1 MIARQLLMRKIDF
14 WVLPWSNSID
24 TTINLHL
31 QVNNL
36 KSLINTLGKRMKI
49 TTMHLRLIGVLTTM
63 HKFKDRMIN
72 LGRILISR
80 LNNGI
85 IMYSR
90 KMQGDGDVFFIK
102 LLLLSA
108 NNPQFL
114 SNFSSFLKKN
124 SQQVLLFFQS
134 FY

>member
-1 MIARQLLMRKIDF
+1 MIAKQLLMIRIDF

-36 KSLINTLGKRMKI
+36 KNFINMLGKRIKI
-49 TTMHLRLIGVLTTM
+49 ITMHLQLIGVLTTM
-63 HKFKDRMIN
+63 PKFKDRMIN
-72 LGRILISR
+72 LGRIWINK

-90 KMQGDGDVFFIK
+90 KMQRDGDVFFIK

-114 SNFSSFLKKN
+114 SNFSSSLKKN